1 MTVSIIVAI
10 SENHVIGRQGNMP
23 WRLPD
28 DLKRFKA
35 LTTGHAVI
43 MGRKTFDSI
52 GRPLPNRINIVIT
65 RDRNCTID
73 GVIIAHS
80 LDEAFQQAA
89 GNDEIF
95 IIGGGEIYQQAIPL
109 ADRLYVTL
117 VHTTVEGDTFFPAFD
132 EDQWRLA
139 SDEHH
144 DADDRHAHAFSFRL
158 YERASQS

>member
-1 MTVSIIVAI
+1 MPLSIIVAM
-10 SENHVIGRQGNMP
+10 SENHVIGLHGDMP

-52 GRPLPNRINIVIT
+52 GRPLPNRTNIVIT
-65 RDRNCTID
+65 RDTRRAIE
-73 GVIIAHS
+73 GVTVVHS
-80 LDEAFQQAA
+80 LDEALRYAV
-89 GNDEIF
+89 GNEEIF
-95 IIGGGEIYQQAIPL
+95 IIGGGEIYRQALAL
-109 ADRLYVTL
+109 ADRIYVTL
-117 VHTTVEGDTFFPAFD
+117 VHAAVDGDTFFPAFD
-132 EDQWRLA
+132 DRVWRLV

-158 YERASQS
+158 YVRTA

>member
-10 SENHVIGRQGNMP
+10 SENSVIGLHGNMP

-65 RDRNCTID
+65 RDPQCAIE
-73 GVIIAHS
+73 GVTVAHS

-89 GNDEIF
+89 GLDEIF
-95 IIGGGEIYQQAIPL
+95 IIGGGEVYQRAINL
-109 ADRLYVTL
+109 ADRMYVTL
-117 VHTTVEGDTFFPAFD
+117 IHATFDGDTFFPAFE
-132 EDQWRLA
+132 EDDWQLV